1 MDRYRVVTLDDLP
14 RRVVRPRERVAYD
27 ARYYRAPL
35 HETDAEAYREMLAQ
49 AQECYRQAL
58 GCIRLMLK
66 VKDATSSREAVSR
79 MREIGREFMMLA
91 EPRRFELPAGMRPRN
106 QGRRGK

>member
-1 MDRYRVVTLDDLP
+1 MKLDDLP
-14 RRVVRPRERVAYD
+14 RRVIRPPHKERVAYD

-66 VKDATSSREAVSR
+66 VELSSSTGKAVMR
-79 MREIGREFMMLA
+79 MREIGREFLMLA

-106 QGRRGK
+106 QSRRGK